1 MTRDP
6 AADGRPLW
14 PFLAGLAAGAAGA
27 VLLSAA
33 TARRGLDVRLVAA
46 RRDDPDIP
54 LTVLVPGIL
63 GSQLVAPDGTQVW
76 FNFGN
81 AVGAHDLALPF
92 RVPLAE
98 ARDELCPAGLLG
110 IDTILPRLFGFT
122 EYADVTRLLEE
133 AGFARTGRH
142 PLRPGAAYHWFTYD
156 WRRDLVESAR
166 RLGEALDELADS
178 LGDPQARFNLVGHS
192 MGGLVARYYLRYGG
206 AEPGPESPVTWA
218 GARRVRS
225 LVLAAVPCSGSIPA
239 LDTLLS
245 GSRVGLSSTT
255 LSVATVASMP
265 SLYQLLPPPGTRPL
279 ASLEGQLLDE
289 DLHDPE
295 TWERHGWGAWAPA
308 RRRAAEIEEGLPE
321 PAQFRAFATAA
332 LQRARA
338 FHEALARPPQLPCPV
353 PVVLMGGDCLPT
365 LARALVGGRPGT
377 PPRFDAWTRAE
388 ARFMFEAGD
397 GRVTRASLLGSHLP
411 ASEHADTGSGWPEV
425 SQAFFGAADHHG
437 IYGEA
442 TFQSI
447 LLRRL
452 LRPAPRRRARAEE
465 DDHGAVAVR

>member
-1 MTRDP
+1 MARESSGG
-6 AADGRPLW
+6 AGSLW
-14 PFLAGLAAGAAGA
+14 PFMAGLAAGAAGA
-27 VLLSAA
+27 VLLSAL
-33 TARRGLDVRLVAA
+33 TARRGLDLRLIQA

-92 RVPLAE
+92 RVPLTE
-98 ARDELCPAGLLG
+98 ARDELRPAGLIG

-122 EYADVTRLLEE
+122 EYADITRLLQE

-178 LGDPQARFNLVGHS
+178 LGDPQARFNVVGHS

-206 AEPGPESPVTWA
+206 AEPDPEAPVTWA
-218 GARRVRS
+218 GARRIGT
-225 LVLAAVPCSGSIPA
+225 LTLAAVPCAGSVPA

-265 SLYQLLPPPGTRPL
+265 SLYQLLPPLGTRPL
-279 ASLEGQLLDE
+279 ATLDGQLLDA
-289 DLHDPE
+289 DLHDPA
-295 TWERHGWGAWAPA
+295 TWERYGWGAWAPA
-308 RRRAAEIEEGLPE
+308 RRRLSEIEEGLPE
-321 PAQFRAFATAA
+321 TPAFRAYVTAA

-338 FHEALARPPQLPCPV
+338 FHAALSRPAQAPCPV
-353 PVVLMGGDCLPT
+353 PVILLGGDCLPT

-411 ASEHADTGSGWPEV
+411 GAEHSDTGSGWPEV

-452 LRPAPRRRARAEE
+452 LRPRTRRGAHPAEGE
-465 DDHGAVAVR
+465 HGAVAVR

>member
-1 MTRDP
+1 M
-6 AADGRPLW
+6 
-14 PFLAGLAAGAAGA
+14 
-27 VLLSAA
+27 LLSAL
-33 TARRGLDVRLVAA
+33 TQKRGLDLRLIRA
-46 RRDDPDIP
+46 RPDHPDIP
-54 LTVLVPGIL
+54 ITVLVPGIL

-92 RVPLAE
+92 SLPLSE
-98 ARDELCPAGLLG
+98 ARDELRPAGLIG
-110 IDTILPRLFGFT
+110 VDTVLPRLFGFT
-122 EYADVTRLLEE
+122 EYADIATLLEG

-178 LGDPQARFNLVGHS
+178 LGDAGARFNLVGHS
-192 MGGLVARYYLRYGG
+192 MGGLLARYYLRYGG
-206 AEPGPESPVTWA
+206 AEPDADAPVTWA
-218 GARRVRS
+218 GARRIQT
-225 LVLAAVPCSGSIPA
+225 LTLAAVPGSGSVPA
-239 LDTLLS
+239 LDTLLT
-245 GSRVGLSSTT
+245 GSRVGLSTTT

-265 SLYQLLPPPGTRPL
+265 SLYELLPPPGTHPL
-279 ASLEGQLLDE
+279 ATLDGKLLDD
-289 DLHDPE
+289 DLHDPA
-295 TWERHGWGAWAPA
+295 TWERYGWGAFAPA
-308 RRRAAEIEEGLPE
+308 RRRSGEIEEGLPG
-321 PAQFRAFATAA
+321 PAEFRAFVNAT

-338 FHEALARPPQLPCPV
+338 FHAALSRPPDSPCPV
-353 PVVLMGGDCLPT
+353 PVVLLGGDCLPT

-377 PPRFDAWTRAE
+377 PPRFDAWTKAE

-397 GRVTRASLLGSHLP
+397 GRVTRASMLGSHLP
-411 ASEHADTGSGWPEV
+411 GAEWSDTGSGWPEV
-425 SQAFFGAADHHG
+425 SQAVFGAADHHG

-452 LRPAPRRRARAEE
+452 LRPVRQRGAAAAEGE
-465 DDHGAVAVR
+465 HGAVR